1 MILPTKRLPQDRAL
15 LAVGADVLV
24 MLVRPQTVSKLWD
37 DMKRK
42 RFDRGSSTPLPFD
55 WFLLSL
61 SLLFALGAV
70 ELREG
75 RLHKAT
81 TP

>member
-15 LAVGADVLV
+15 LAVGADVL
-24 MLVRPQTVSKLWD
+24 LLLTRPQTVSKLWD

-42 RFDRGSSTPLPFD
+42 RNERGSSSPLPFD

-61 SLLFALGAV
+61 SLLFSIGAL
-70 ELREG
+70 ELRDG
-75 RLHKAT
+75 RLHKASR
-81 TP
+81 